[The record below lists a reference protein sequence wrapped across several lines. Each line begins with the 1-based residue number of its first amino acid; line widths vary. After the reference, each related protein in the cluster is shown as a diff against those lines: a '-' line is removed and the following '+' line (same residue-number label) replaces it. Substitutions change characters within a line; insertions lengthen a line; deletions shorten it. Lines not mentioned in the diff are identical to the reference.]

1 METSQWAL
9 LSVYCLNLDGG
20 GGSFGTLNGNA
31 LYANQK
37 PVSVDV

>member
-20 GGSFGTLNGNA
+20 GDSFGTLNGNA
-31 LYANQK
+31 LCANQK
-37 PVSVDV
+37 QVSVGA